1 MNFRTVH
8 RKVALVAM
16 PFLAVSAATGLTYR
30 VGRNWFGMSDE
41 TGAVIRAVHAGKY
54 LGDALSP
61 LYVLLVG
68 LCLIGLVGSG
78 ATMIRRRRAA
88 TSRPPVRNSRWLH
101 RTVAIV
107 LALPLLATALTGIG
121 FWLTQSWFG
130 WSKEQAQWLLDIH
143 QGTRFFG
150 KGPRVYYVLFLGVGL
165 LALLGS
171 GGKMLGFFR
180 SSRPA
185 R

>member
-1 MNFRTVH
+1 MTLRTIH
-8 RKVALVAM
+8 RKAALVAM
-16 PFLAVSAATGLTYR
+16 PLLAVSAATGLAYR
-30 VGRNWFGMSDE
+30 VGRNWFAMSDE
-41 TGAVIRAVHAGKY
+41 TGEFVRAIHAGKY
-54 LGDALSP
+54 LGDVLSP

-68 LCLIGLVGSG
+68 ACLIGLVGSG

-88 TSRPPVRNSRWLH
+88 TSSPPARNVRWLH

-107 LALPLLATALTGIG
+107 LALPLLATALTGMG
-121 FWLTQSWFG
+121 FWLTQSWLG

-150 KGPRVYYVLFLGVGL
+150 KGPRVYYVLFLGLGL

-171 GGKMLGFFR
+171 GGKMLGLFKR
-180 SSRPA
+180 SRPA